1 MHIFFVK
8 FEMYLLWRLQL
19 FYIQNICMTSRP
31 SMVSTKWS
39 IACSAPPQ
47 ISVSK
52 LTLFVLAVYL
62 LAIAVCLWNSVC
74 CFWNP
79 MCCRPCFSLPH
90 GGTFSCTTVS
100 LHCLPCIP
108 CLYLHCPSHPSVYH
122 AKCISKLS
130 WIDCPLAWAGP
141 EDLSP
146 RAKGQGLEDLSLAL
160 MCVR

>member
-1 MHIFFVK
+1 MVMCRCTFFFVK
-8 FEMYLLWRLQL
+8 FEMYLWDV
-19 FYIQNICMTSRP
+19 TSP
-31 SMVSTKWS
+31 TFLHSKYLHDISSEHGKYKMVQWL
-39 IACSAPPQ
+39 PPQ

-79 MCCRPCFSLPH
+79 MCRHPCFSLPH

-130 WIDCPLAWAGP
+130 WIDCPWA
-141 EDLSP
+141 
-146 RAKGQGLEDLSLAL
+146 GLEDLSLAL